1 MIEVANTMNNSNEN
15 SITFGN
21 KLNAIV
27 LEQLKL
33 ILSIFFAGCL
43 ISVGIAFWIDP
54 EYESYTVF
62 EIQDSGMQGFGLSKI
77 GMIGDL
83 MGSVGNESATQLLDS
98 RELKTALIRKF
109 NLQKK
114 WKQKTLHASLK
125 KIDDYYSVSVI
136 DEDYFKVSVYHTNPD
151 TAKMMVD
158 FALQFFQKKQTSL
171 KQKYASKKFDFYKS
185 QLDMH
190 IGTMT
195 DLSDTMV
202 DFMKS
207 NKVFEIKNQAEQIM
221 NAVSDVDKEILAST
235 VELKSMYENYWNK
248 GTVKYESLIKRIEAL
263 KVYRAS
269 LLKGNFGM
277 EGSAIPIPELKKM
290 PELSQHLKIME
301 KKLDL
306 QQNLLA
312 LAIPQLEKYRL
323 EMLDSSSSVLVLDPS
338 FVPDYKTRPK
348 RAIIILLGM
357 IVAGFVAFA
366 VATLVA
372 VRKAPK
378 SFSLDPLN

>member
-1 MIEVANTMNNSNEN
+1 MNNSNEN
-15 SITFGN
+15 AMTLGNRINTIVFG
-21 KLNAIV
+21 
-27 LEQLKL
+27 QMKL
-33 ILSIFFAGCL
+33 ILSVFFAGFL
-43 ISVGIAFWIDP
+43 ISGGIAFWLDP
-54 EYESYTVF
+54 EYESYAVF

-114 WKQKTLHASLK
+114 WKRKTLHASLK

-136 DEDYFKVSVYHTNPD
+136 DEDYFKISAYHTSPD

-158 FALQFFQKKQTSL
+158 FALQYFQKKHTSL
-171 KQKYASKKFDFYKS
+171 KQKYARQKFDFYKS
-185 QLDMH
+185 QVDVHVGAM
-190 IGTMT
+190 IE
-195 DLSDTMV
+195 LSDTMV
-202 DFMKS
+202 DFMKN
-207 NKVFEIKNQAEQIM
+207 NKVFEIKSQAEQIM

-248 GTVKYESLIKRIEAL
+248 GTVKYESLIKRIDAL
-263 KVYRAS
+263 KVYRAT
-269 LLKGNFGM
+269 LLKGNLGM
-277 EGSAIPIPELKKM
+277 EGSSIPIPELKKM
-290 PELSQHLKIME
+290 PELSQRMKIME
-301 KKLDL
+301 KKIDL

-312 LAIPQLEKYRL
+312 LAIPQLEKFRL
-323 EMLDSSSSVLVLDPS
+323 EMLDSSSSILTLDPS

-357 IVAGFVAFA
+357 IVSGFVALA
-366 VATLVA
+366 AATLIA
-372 VRKAPK
+372 ARRDPK
-378 SFSLDPLN
+378 LISLDSNIG